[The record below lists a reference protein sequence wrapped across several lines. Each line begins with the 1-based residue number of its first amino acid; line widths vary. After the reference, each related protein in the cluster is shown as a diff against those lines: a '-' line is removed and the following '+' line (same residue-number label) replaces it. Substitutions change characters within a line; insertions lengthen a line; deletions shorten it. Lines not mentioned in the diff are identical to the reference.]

1 MVAVEK
7 GPWMNAYSIR
17 DYSFPQKQRLGNSK
31 QSDGFN
37 RLRWSVSAMFEL
49 TECTMCASYN
59 ELPLIKV
66 HVGAVVGQWVKRW
79 PADLAVLGLISA

>member
-1 MVAVEK
+1 
-7 GPWMNAYSIR
+7 MNAYSIR
-17 DYSFPQKQRLGNSK
+17 DYSFPQKQRLGNCK

-37 RLRWSVSAMFEL
+37 RLGWSVSAMFEL
-49 TECTMCASYN
+49 TECTMCTSYN

-66 HVGAVVGQWVKRW
+66 HVHVGAVVAQWVKRW